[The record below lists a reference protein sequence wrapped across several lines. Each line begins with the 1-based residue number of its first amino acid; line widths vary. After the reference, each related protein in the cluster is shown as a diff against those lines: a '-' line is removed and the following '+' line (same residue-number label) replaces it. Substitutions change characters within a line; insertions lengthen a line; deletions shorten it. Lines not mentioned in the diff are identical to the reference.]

1 MSESLAVPRRDF
13 LGTLALAGATLAV
26 ARRAHAVSGASGQ
39 APAPARPAQQDGP
52 WDNSWLDR
60 LTARHKQIFDIPTYN
75 DGAGLFYVKNYLNA
89 QRDAYGL
96 QYPDVQAVLGI
107 RGEAYPVVFADAIWD
122 KYEFGKQSKT
132 KDPRTGKWARR
143 NVLWQAR
150 EGEDMAEYTV
160 DVLQSR
166 GAQFLFCNNVLRF
179 VTQSLAQKTGVSY
192 TAMRAELVTGLLP
205 KVIVVPAI
213 VVALGLAQE
222 RGCAYVYA
230 GTYPPP

>member
-1 MSESLAVPRRDF
+1 
-13 LGTLALAGATLAV
+13 
-26 ARRAHAVSGASGQ
+26 
-39 APAPARPAQQDGP
+39 
-52 WDNSWLDR
+52 
-60 LTARHKQIFDIPTYN
+60 
-75 DGAGLFYVKNYLNA
+75 
-89 QRDAYGL
+89 
-96 QYPDVQAVLGI
+96 
-107 RGEAYPVVFADAIWD
+107 
-122 KYEFGKQSKT
+122 
-132 KDPRTGKWARR
+132 
-143 NVLWQAR
+143 
-150 EGEDMAEYTV
+150 MAEYTV